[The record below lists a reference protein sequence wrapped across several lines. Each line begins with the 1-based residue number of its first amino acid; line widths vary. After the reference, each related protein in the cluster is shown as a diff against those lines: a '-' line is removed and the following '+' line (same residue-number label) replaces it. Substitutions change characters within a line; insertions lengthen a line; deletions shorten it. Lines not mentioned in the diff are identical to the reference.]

1 MDEHEL
7 ILRAKEERDQIFE
20 RYDKGRQS
28 DNIIN
33 EWEDGPYKKYQLAD
47 R

>member
-1 MDEHEL
+1 MDEAEL
-7 ILRAKEERDQIFE
+7 LSRAKEERNQIFE

-28 DNIIN
+28 DNLIN
-33 EWEDGPYKKYQLAD
+33 SWEDTSFEVYHRAD